1 MKKTN
6 RPQPRPDKTVLTAQV
21 IRDDFNRFLG
31 YMPNPDDIAIGGTAS
46 YATYREMRTDPRIKS
61 LLNKNKT
68 AALNFPVRIVQDAGV
83 DDEVYEFVSRQPL
96 FTKKLYQKAK
106 RMLSALDYGFSV
118 TEAVWVEED
127 GAFLLDNLITRKPE
141 RFEFDYDWNCYWSR
155 SGERKKLD
163 DPFKWLFFHHNP
175 DDENPYGTS
184 DLRCVYWPWMFK
196 KAGYEFW
203 LMATEKFSVKT
214 ILALFEMSGKEED
227 IQARAQGI
235 ADLLQGVASG
245 SGTALANIKDIKE
258 IGLEGSVAE
267 FQALTDAC
275 DVQIAYGLTGQ
286 SVATNNPEK
295 GTQALG
301 TVAADLLYED
311 AKGIALELQSVLQ
324 KAVNWVVELYFGADV
339 AAPSIEFDVDRKA
352 SFQEVMAAV
361 DHNIPVSKSDL
372 YSYYKLPKPK
382 DDDDA
387 FIKPVQPTP
396 SSGFGLSDA
405 DGKKKARA
413 RMSITIL

>member
-1 MKKTN
+1 MKKI
-6 RPQPRPDKTVLTAQV
+6 QVPDKTILTAKIIQ
-21 IRDDFNRFLG
+21 DDFSRFLS
-31 YMPNPDDIAIGGTAS
+31 YMPNPDDIAIGGREA
-46 YATYREMRTDPRIKS
+46 YRTYREMRTDPRIKS
-61 LLNKNKT
+61 LLNRNKT
-68 AALNFPVRIVQDAGV
+68 AALNFPVRIVQDEGV
-83 DDEVYEFVSRQPL
+83 KEEVYLFVKQQPL
-96 FTKKLYQKAK
+96 FSKKLYQKAK

-118 TEAVWVEED
+118 TEAVWIEKD
-127 GAFLLDNLITRKPE
+127 GAYLLDNLITRKPD
-141 RFEFDYDWNCYWSR
+141 RFEFDYNWNCYWVHA
-155 SGERKKLD
+155 GERKQLNE
-163 DPFKWLFFHHNP
+163 PYKWLFFHHNP

-214 ILALFEMSGKEED
+214 LLALFEMSGREED
-227 IQARAQGI
+227 IRARAQGI
-235 ADLLQGVASG
+235 ADLLQGVVSG

-301 TVAADLLYED
+301 TVQADLMYED

-324 KAVNWVVELYFGADV
+324 KAVNWSVELYFGSGV
-339 AAPSIEFDVDRKA
+339 AAPSIEFDVERKA
-352 SFQEVMAAV
+352 SFDEVMKAV
-361 DHNIPVSKSDL
+361 DRKIPVSKSDL
-372 YSYYKLPKPK
+372 YSYYKLPEPK
-382 DDDDA
+382 DAEDI
-387 FIKPVQPTP
+387 FIKADAI
-396 SSGFGLSDA
+396 SDGFGLSDA
-405 DGKKKARA
+405 DSFITGKKKALR
-413 RMSITIL
+413 RKSMTIF